1 MTEEQLNR
9 IFQEMAQQAPEVE
22 LEEVFSWVETAAP
35 ETDPPIDTVSEQPVF
50 LFTTKTILMLSTLI
64 TAIGASIWMYFGN
77 SGERI
82 LVPEAPP
89 TPIQVYERPEEKA
102 GEPARFVPTN
112 SPLVTIPTKVPTEQA
127 GAEWASG
134 PIAEQI
140 EGLSLPKRIGKEHP
154 RLSFDYFSRV
164 FSDSILESSLV
175 EESGAREGVSDGTI
189 DSFTEIRASSALDIV
204 LRQGESCDVQIEA
217 EDVSDKQYVKYQV
230 RHGVLELSS
239 RKGFRGNKLTVIIIV
254 RDLERV
260 DLSGAVE
267 LRTEGVLRLEDL
279 DLRLSGASSIS
290 LNLNLDELELRSSG
304 SSDIEL
310 RGTCKE
316 LDLRTSG
323 ASSVDAFDFEVRQCE
338 VHSSGASNI
347 DLFVEKE
354 LDIEADGASEIR
366 YKGSPNI
373 RSSRISG
380 AASVKQKRQK

>member
-260 DLSGAVE
+260 DLSGAVV
-267 LRTEGVLRLEDL
+267 LRTEGVLR
-279 DLRLSGASSIS
+279 
-290 LNLNLDELELRSSG
+290 
-304 SSDIEL
+304 
-310 RGTCKE
+310 
-316 LDLRTSG
+316 
-323 ASSVDAFDFEVRQCE
+323 
-338 VHSSGASNI
+338 
-347 DLFVEKE
+347 
-354 LDIEADGASEIR
+354 
-366 YKGSPNI
+366 
-373 RSSRISG
+373 
-380 AASVKQKRQK
+380 